1 MSDNK
6 TRPTSTS
13 VNSFIEAVENHT
25 RRSDSAMLLDLL
37 RKITDHPPILWG
49 TSRIGLGSYHYT
61 YDSGR
66 EGDML
71 LAGFLPRK
79 QDLALYNTRFK
90 RDPALIEKLGK
101 LKTGKSCLYS
111 TKLSKVNLD
120 MLPELIRTAYT
131 HMNTKYN
138 S

>member
-13 VNSFIEAVENHT
+13 VNSFIDAVENDT
-25 RRSDSAMLLDLL
+25 RRSDSYILLGLL
-37 RKITDHPPILWG
+37 QKITDHPPILWG
-49 TSRIGLGSYHYT
+49 NSMIGFGSYHYT

-71 LAGFLPRK
+71 LAGFSPRK
-79 QDLALYNTRFK
+79 QNIALYNTGFK
-90 RDPALIEKLGK
+90 RYPELIGKLGK
-101 LKTGKSCLYS
+101 HKTGKSCLYI
-111 TKLSKVNLD
+111 TKLSDVDIDVLT
-120 MLPELIRTAYT
+120 ELIRTAYD
-131 HMNTKYN
+131 HMSTKYN

>member
-25 RRSDSAMLLDLL
+25 RRSDSAMLLDFL

-49 TSRIGLGSYHYT
+49 NSLIGFGSYHYT
-61 YDSGR
+61 YGSGR

-71 LAGFLPRK
+71 LAGFSPRK
-79 QDLALYNTRFK
+79 QNFALYNTGFK
-90 RDPALIEKLGK
+90 RYSELIKKLGK
-101 LKTGKSCLYS
+101 HKTGKSCLYI
-111 TKLSKVNLD
+111 TKLSDVDFDVLT
-120 MLPELIRTAYT
+120 ELIRTAYDN
-131 HMNTKYN
+131 MNTKYN